1 MHWLHYKLR
10 YVITT
15 ESEILGRCTISSE
28 FITVVRQWNIIFGW
42 SPLSCTINVVRFPR
56 LRQWNIIFGWFPL
69 SCSPWCFILFSDYN
83 DTKAVDYLNND
94 LCNTLGNLLS
104 RCTSRKINTNM
115 GQIFPALDREIL
127 EWKFSQNDIDMY
139 RSLQQLPGKMFRP

>member
-28 FITVVRQWNIIFGW
+28 FITVVRQLNIIFGW

-94 LCNTLGNLLS
+94 LCNILGNLLS

>member
-15 ESEILGRCTISSE
+15 ESEILGRCTISSG

-56 LRQWNIIFGWFPL
+56 LRQWNIIFGWSPL
-69 SCSPWCFILFSDYN
+69 SCQWCFILFSDYN